1 MAQSR
6 CSPRSPARKPRKW
19 CVAGPAASSRAS
31 GLGVDFQRG
40 YVKLIPMKISA
51 REQEARRVKIE
62 RLLPTFE
69 QHVAEAA
76 GRPID
81 PLGSDAPL
89 VLALARLSIAGVP
102 KYRYGTQDKAL
113 CPKLWRDI
121 ADDVGVNHPSVT
133 TIEVLIARL
142 ENRVRHMHDE
152 AFEKV
157 SA

>member
-1 MAQSR
+1 ME
-6 CSPRSPARKPRKW
+6 
-19 CVAGPAASSRAS
+19 
-31 GLGVDFQRG
+31 
-40 YVKLIPMKISA
+40 ISA

-81 PLGSDAPL
+81 PLGTDAPL

-102 KYRYGTQDKAL
+102 KYRDRQQDKAL

-121 ADDVGVNHPSVT
+121 ADNVGVNCPSVT

-142 ENRVRHMHDE
+142 ENRVRHMHD
-152 AFEKV
+152 APFERIP
-157 SA
+157 A